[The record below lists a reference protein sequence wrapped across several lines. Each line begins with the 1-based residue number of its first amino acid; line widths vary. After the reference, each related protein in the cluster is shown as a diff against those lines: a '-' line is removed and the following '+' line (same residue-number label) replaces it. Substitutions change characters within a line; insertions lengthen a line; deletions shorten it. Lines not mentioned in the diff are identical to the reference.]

1 MDFTER
7 DECKPVLLELS
18 LARNLV
24 KRLISLYGTE
34 CREFCSAWIPLP
46 ERTTTPA
53 QAVFGSALILPD
65 RFLDFAELPSD
76 EFLTQFSHT
85 LSAAE
90 HHSTRHNTTAARR
103 PPPKLP
109 DAPARAPTVMV
120 WRNRHF
126 TPLLPLYVGPYTV
139 IQRFLHHFALW
150 LKACSDPMA
159 PPPLP
164 SPGAVQLSFALG
176 ISLHP
181 SPKGDTAARRAYF
194 ALPHTEEPRQCPNL

>member
-76 EFLTQFSHT
+76 EFPTQFSLT

-90 HHSTRHNTTAARR
+90 HNSTRRNTTASRR
-103 PPPKLP
+103 PPLKLP
-109 DAPARAPTVMV
+109 GKLAPPPTVLV
-120 WRNRHF
+120 WRNSHVPPSSRSTTAP
-126 TPLLPLYVGPYTV
+126 TPSCIDFCTASPCRWRTRQTRCPP
-139 IQRFLHHFALW
+139 
-150 LKACSDPMA
+150 SD
-159 PPPLP
+159 
-164 SPGAVQLSFALG
+164 
-176 ISLHP
+176 
-181 SPKGDTAARRAYF
+181 
-194 ALPHTEEPRQCPNL
+194 